1 MTEQIERDVRERIML
16 IENMMLEGRKTTEYW
31 GWSFALWGVAYLAAI
46 AWSYRAGSG
55 ALAWPVTMIA
65 AGVITSAVVGI
76 KSRRQPQTTRSR
88 AIFAVW
94 SATGAA
100 LFAYCFAASISGH
113 AEIHSFVA
121 AIEIMLS
128 VANLMSGILLRWRM
142 QQVVGGIWWTAAVYS
157 FFLAPRQIMLLFIA
171 AVLVCQ
177 VGFGSYLMIR
187 EARDKARA
195 RAGQVSH
202 A

>member
-1 MTEQIERDVRERIML
+1 MEATMAEQIEQDVRERIML

-31 GWSFALWGVAYLAAI
+31 GWSFALWGIAYLTAI
-46 AWSYRAGSG
+46 GWSYKAGTG
-55 ALAWPVTMIA
+55 AVAWPVTMIA
-65 AGVITSAVVGI
+65 AGLITSAVVGI
-76 KSRRQPQTTRSR
+76 RSKRQPQTTRSR
-88 AIFAVW
+88 AIGAVW

-113 AEIHSFVA
+113 A
-121 AIEIMLS
+121 

-142 QQVVGGIWWTAAVYS
+142 QQVVGGIWWTAGVYS
-157 FFLAPRQIMLLFIA
+157 FFLAPRHIMLLFIA
-171 AVLVCQ
+171 VTLVCQ
-177 VGFGSYLMIR
+177 VGFGIYLMVR